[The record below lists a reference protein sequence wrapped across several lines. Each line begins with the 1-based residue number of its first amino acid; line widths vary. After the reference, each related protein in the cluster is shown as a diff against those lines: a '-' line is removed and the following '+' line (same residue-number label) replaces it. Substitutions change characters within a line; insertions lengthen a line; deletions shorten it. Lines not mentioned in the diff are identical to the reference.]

1 MKKNFSEIEFVN
13 AKLKERMKKKEWKEK
28 KERKCEIEKRKKK
41 FENKMEKSEENLK
54 SIIFI
59 NEKRKKFASKM

>member
-13 AKLKERMKKKEWKEK
+13 AKLKERMKK